1 MDMSAIP
8 ITFYS
13 LREAATVLGVDYCT
27 ARGLLVNGQLRG
39 FQIGRRWRVQPA
51 DIQAFIDEG
60 KVAVQRRA
68 ATAKSIHDSIGGST
82 WPSESAARPGGSTS
96 PRQVAI
102 ALEDRLKQLT
112 ARRPRNCTT
121 S

>member
-1 MDMSAIP
+1 MSAIP

-13 LREAATVLGVDYCT
+13 LREAATVLGVDYST
-27 ARGLLVNGQLRG
+27 ARGLLVSGRLRG
-39 FQIGRRWRVQPA
+39 FQIGRRWKVQPG

-60 KVAVQRRA
+60 KEAVQRRA

-82 WPSESAARPGGSTS
+82 WHSENEDRLGGSTS
-96 PRQVAI
+96 PRQVAT

-112 ARRPRNCTT
+112 ARRPRSFTT